1 MNSVDIDDLAAAVME
16 GLEEYVELADAKMKR
31 AVRKTARQVKEEI
44 AANAPKRT
52 GEYAESWAVKKTGE
66 SSHSIEMTVHSKSR
80 YQIAH
85 LLEKGHAK
93 RGGGRVA
100 ARPHIAPAEDNGEEL
115 LEELIRKAMS

>member
-1 MNSVDIDDLAAAVME
+1 MSNVNIDDLAAAVMD
-16 GLEEYVELADAKMKR
+16 GLEEYVELADAEMKK
-31 AVRKTARQVKEEI
+31 AVRKIATQVKKEI

-52 GEYAESWAVKKTGE
+52 GEYAKSWAVKKTGE

-100 ARPHIAPAEDNGEEL
+100 ARPHIAPAEYHGEEL

>member
-1 MNSVDIDDLAAAVME
+1 
-16 GLEEYVELADAKMKR
+16 MK
-31 AVRKTARQVKEEI
+31 KEI

-52 GEYAESWAVKKTGE
+52 GEYAKSWAVKKTGE

-100 ARPHIAPAEDNGEEL
+100 ARPHIAPAEDHGEEV